1 MQLYDVFPTRPN
13 LGHDLASRLREL
25 IVTGELGDGDRI
37 NEVHLARELGV
48 SRTPLR
54 EALSNLS
61 AEGVVESKPRRGFFV
76 APLDVAE
83 LADLYAMR
91 ALLDPEALARAG
103 IPHATRLREL
113 ESLNAKLRKARKP
126 GAIVELDNQWH
137 RLLIAECP
145 NRMLLWNIDQFITL
159 TRRYEHAYFRETTHI
174 EIAFEDHDR
183 ILAALNSR
191 DLKAACKALHQNM
204 QSGLKPLQAWLKARQ
219 RT

>member
-1 MQLYDVFPTRPN
+1 MHSYDVFAARPN

-61 AEGVVESKPRRGFFV
+61 AEGIVESKPRRGFFV
-76 APLDVAE
+76 APLHTAE

-103 IPHATRLREL
+103 IPRATQLREL
-113 ESLNAKLRKARKP
+113 ENLNAKLHKAAKP
-126 GAIVELDNQWH
+126 GAIVNLDNQWH

-145 NRMLLWNIDQFITL
+145 NRMLLLNIDQFITL
-159 TRRYEHAYFRETTHI
+159 TRRYEHAYFRETAHV
-174 EIAFEDHDR
+174 EIAFEEHDR

-191 DLKAACKALHQNM
+191 DLKAACKELRRNM
-204 QSGLKPLQAWLKARQ
+204 LSGLKPLQEWLKARH
-219 RT
+219 RA